1 MRHALE
7 MDPGE
12 ERYIALHEARK
23 AARQARYAAEAVSPA
38 LGKDA
43 RRFGRRMKRLQDALG
58 EQHDRVVA
66 GDAIV
71 ALADKAFE
79 AGEPTFTYG
88 LMRGSVDCEGKS
100 YDALVLDTWKHVDK
114 ARRPGWMD

>member
-1 MRHALE
+1 MRLALD
-7 MDPGE
+7 MPPGD
-12 ERYIALHEARK
+12 ERYLALHEARK

-38 LGKDA
+38 LGKEA
-43 RRFGRRMKRLQDALG
+43 RRFARRMKRLQDALG

-66 GDAIV
+66 GDAV
-71 ALADKAFE
+71 VELADRAFE

-88 LMRGSVDCEGKS
+88 LMRGFVDVES
-100 YDALVLDTWKHVDK
+100 QAYDTTVLATWKHVDK